1 MRDPKIP
8 DAVRR
13 FVLTSV
19 PSVPFLEAVQLFH
32 STPNVAHTSQAVA
45 AALYLRPATGEKLID
60 ELLHAG
66 VVAQSG
72 KGFLYAPR
80 DPELS
85 SALDALI
92 HCYQTNLVGI
102 TNLVHDATQR
112 SAEKFANAFKLKKE
126 S

>member
-19 PSVPFLEAVQLFH
+19 PSVPFLEAAQLFH
-32 STPNVAHTSQAVA
+32 STPDVVYTTQAVA
-45 AALYLRPATGEKLID
+45 AALYSQPAVGAKLVN

-66 VVAQSG
+66 VVAPSG
-72 KGFLYAPR
+72 DGYRYAPR
-80 DPELS
+80 DAELS
-85 SALDALI
+85 AALEALI
-92 HCYQTNLVGI
+92 VCYRTNLVGI

-126 S
+126 P